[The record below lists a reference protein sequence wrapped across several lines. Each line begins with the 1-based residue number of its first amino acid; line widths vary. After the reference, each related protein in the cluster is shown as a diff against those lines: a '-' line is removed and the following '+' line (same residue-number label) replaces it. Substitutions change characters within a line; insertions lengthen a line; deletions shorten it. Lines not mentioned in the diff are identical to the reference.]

1 MAPALQS
8 RFPFGCLWLVGT
20 ITCSGVIAQT
30 AVSQALPNLA
40 NPAFHTSGI
49 AHTDCRPKPT
59 LHPFCTVITQA
70 NIFNSKGL
78 DPRAPVELNIEKELQ
93 PIGRLGGTTA
103 FLVSPCHILT
113 ANHSVGAENVVF
125 ELPQPSSRGA
135 RLTFAP
141 VQATAVARGKGNE
154 IRDDWA
160 LLKLSTCVGGRIGWL
175 ELADPNDPVPFNAP
189 ITIAGYPND
198 MPKDQLWRDET
209 GFISR
214 GLPDTDLGDC
224 LLNSAATRGGNSGSP
239 LFIVNA
245 DGPRVLGLQVRETNP
260 SRDILRTYSYNRAN
274 IAIDARHI
282 RTEIEQ
288 FISPDKQTFWSEHP
302 ELKGKNPAVGS
313 VP

>member
-1 MAPALQS
+1 MLQT
-8 RFPFGCLWLVGT
+8 RCWPM
-20 ITCSGVIAQT
+20 
-30 AVSQALPNLA
+30 
-40 NPAFHTSGI
+40 
-49 AHTDCRPKPT
+49 PK
-59 LHPFCTVITQA
+59 LLPFCNFVAPA
-70 NIFNSKGL
+70 NIFNSKGH
-78 DPRAPVELNIEKELQ
+78 DPRAPVDLKIEKNLQ
-93 PIGRLGGTTA
+93 AIGRLGGTTA
-103 FLVSPCHILT
+103 FLVSPCYILT
-113 ANHSVGAENVVF
+113 AAHSVGAENVVF
-125 ELPQPSSRGA
+125 EVPQPSSRGA
-135 RLTFAP
+135 RLTFTT
-141 VQATAVARGKGNE
+141 VQAVPVARGKGND

-160 LLKLSTCVGGRIGWL
+160 LLKLSTCVGGSVGWL
-175 ELADPNDPVPFNAP
+175 ELANPNDPVPFNEP
-189 ITIAGYPND
+189 IAIAGYPND
-198 MPKDQLWRDET
+198 MLKDQLWRDET

-245 DGPRVLGLQVRETNP
+245 DGPRVLGLQVRATNP
-260 SRDILRTYSYNRAN
+260 SRDILRAYSYNRAN